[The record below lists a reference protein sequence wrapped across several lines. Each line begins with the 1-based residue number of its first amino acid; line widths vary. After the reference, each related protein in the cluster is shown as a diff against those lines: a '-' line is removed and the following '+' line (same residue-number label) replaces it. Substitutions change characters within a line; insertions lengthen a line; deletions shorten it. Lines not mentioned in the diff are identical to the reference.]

1 MLSAWKTENFY
12 LFLDDPGSKN
22 VPRHNEQMKKN
33 RVIFRLFICA
43 VCQVANQELPLQ
55 GHDEYSTSL
64 NKLNFTEFPIVFLN
78 YDPFLKK
85 SHLNSATVI

>member
-1 MLSAWKTENFY
+1 MLSAWKTANFY

-22 VPRHNEQMKKN
+22 VPRHNEQVKKKKNSVALVRERTIPTVQSVQVKKN

-43 VCQVANQELPLQ
+43 VCQVANQELPLR

-64 NKLNFTEFPIVFLN
+64 NK
-78 YDPFLKK
+78 
-85 SHLNSATVI
+85 